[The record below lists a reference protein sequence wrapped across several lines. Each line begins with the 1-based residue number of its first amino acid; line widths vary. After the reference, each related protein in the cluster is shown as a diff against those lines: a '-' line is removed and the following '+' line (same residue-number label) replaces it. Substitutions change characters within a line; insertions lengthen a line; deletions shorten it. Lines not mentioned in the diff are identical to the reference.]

1 MCGFFTKFIAQ
12 NQNFMKHVLL
22 ASSLALSA
30 LLSQAQETLQIG
42 APLPK
47 GEVKMK
53 DVSGN
58 LVSLNDIK
66 TASGLLVMFTCNTC
80 PYVKAN
86 QGRTR
91 DICQFAMDKNI
102 GVILLNSNEGMR
114 QDGDSYADMQ
124 AYAKEQQY
132 KWNYAVDS
140 HNELAD
146 AFGAH
151 RTPEC
156 FLFDGN
162 GKLLYHGAIDNGP
175 ADPATVTRS
184 HLKEALNEML
194 SGKQVSVKESRSVG
208 CNIKRKG

>member
-1 MCGFFTKFIAQ
+1 
-12 NQNFMKHVLL
+12 MKQILL
-22 ASSLALSA
+22 ASFFVLSTFCSL
-30 LLSQAQETLQIG
+30 AQETLQIG

-47 GEVKMK
+47 GDIKMK

-58 LVSLNDIK
+58 LVSLNDLK
-66 TASGLLVMFTCNTC
+66 TANGLLVMFTCNTC

-91 DICQFAMDKNI
+91 EICQYALDKNI
-102 GVILLNSNEGMR
+102 GVILLNSNEGTR

-132 KWNYAVDS
+132 KWSYAVDS
-140 HNELAD
+140 RNELAD
-146 AFGAH
+146 AFGAN

-194 SGKQVSVKESRSVG
+194 GGKQVSVKESRSVG